1 LLAELRKNFSQVS
14 RASSSYEVSKDSGD
28 LPKQLQDYWGLL
40 DVGFPA
46 DLVVE
51 LNKLNIEL

>member
-1 LLAELRKNFSQVS
+1 VAELRKSFGQVS
-14 RASSSYEVSKDSGD
+14 RASSKCEVSKDSGD

-40 DVGFPA
+40 DVGFLA

-51 LNKLNIEL
+51 LNELNNEL